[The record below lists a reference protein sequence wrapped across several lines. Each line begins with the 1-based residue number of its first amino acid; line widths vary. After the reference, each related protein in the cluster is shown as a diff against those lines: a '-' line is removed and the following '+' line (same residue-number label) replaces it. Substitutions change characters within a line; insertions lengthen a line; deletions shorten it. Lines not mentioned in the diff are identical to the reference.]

1 MAVKHLEMVKVGMLC
16 NLIPSLMISITIPR
30 LQSLFDIRNK
40 SKKDADGSGVGFGS
54 SWWNAESSPIFQ
66 SQLHQQI
73 YSRFTLV

>member
-54 SWWNAESSPIFQ
+54 S
-66 SQLHQQI
+66 
-73 YSRFTLV
+73 